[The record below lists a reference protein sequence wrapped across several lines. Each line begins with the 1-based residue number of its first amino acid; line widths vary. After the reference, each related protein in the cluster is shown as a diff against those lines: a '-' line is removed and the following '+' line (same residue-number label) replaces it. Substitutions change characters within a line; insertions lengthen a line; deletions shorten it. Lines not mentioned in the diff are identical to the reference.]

1 MGACDQYIEPDII
14 QAPGESIIYK
24 VDWPSRGLPS
34 GVTIAS
40 QSFSPSGT
48 TDYTLSNK
56 NIVDNGLQTQFQL
69 TGGIPGNSYQIT
81 NDVVLSDG
89 ETMQATLI
97 YDCVAVNTRQRNTC
111 L

>member
-14 QAPGESIIYK
+14 QAPGESIIYV

-40 QSFSPSGT
+40 QSFSPSGSN
-48 TDYTLSNK
+48 DYTLSNES
-56 NIVDNGLQTQFQL
+56 IVDNGLQTQFQL
-69 TGGIPGNSYQIT
+69 TGGIPGNRYQIT
-81 NDVVLSDG
+81 NQVTLSDG
-89 ETMQATLI
+89 EVMQATLI
-97 YDCVAVNTRQRNTC
+97 YECVTENTRQRNTC